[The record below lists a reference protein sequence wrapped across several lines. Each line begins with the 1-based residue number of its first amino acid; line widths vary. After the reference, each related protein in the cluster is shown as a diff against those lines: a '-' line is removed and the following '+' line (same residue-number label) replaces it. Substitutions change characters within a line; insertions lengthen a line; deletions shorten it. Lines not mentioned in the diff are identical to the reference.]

1 MRRSREVV
9 LVGTTPSGES
19 ITLRPVRRGDR
30 DEFLGLRA
38 RNAAWLTPWEPTV
51 PPGGPPRRD
60 MAADWRGNVRAL
72 QREARSGSGLSLVIV
87 VDERIVGM
95 VSASSIV
102 EGALRSASIG
112 YWVAQEAAG
121 RGYAP
126 TATAL
131 LVDHLMDPNGRALH
145 RVQLEIR
152 PENAASLAVVAKLGL
167 REEGPSGPSSTST
180 GRGATAAPSRSCAKR
195 SAPEGCSRVCH
206 THNTRHVRDTP
217 SSLRHGCAP
226 TA

>member
-167 REEGPSGPSSTST
+167 REEGTKRAFLHLDGAWRDCRSFAVVREEVGPGGLLARLSHPQH
-180 GRGATAAPSRSCAKR
+180 PSRAR
-195 SAPEGCSRVCH
+195 H
-206 THNTRHVRDTP
+206 TE
-217 SSLRHGCAP
+217 
-226 TA
+226 